1 MDPELLIEHSPNKAF
16 FEVLL
21 AGDIPRSLEMVQN
34 SLPGPIAEVFPQ
46 IQDSRP
52 VPGGLML
59 FAWKA
64 MNQNA
69 EPLRDRLDPLAM
81 DYSVDFLSDLA
92 DSIRLLLLLESDGH
106 WNGSLD
112 ALAQKVQWLMT
123 EASVAIENASDG
135 YPNQVINSKTWMDG
149 YGAREWARTLADWYE
164 RRKNDAGE
172 LQMRF
177 VRCKITN
184 AIMSHYPHEV
194 GPDMVAVGKC
204 LEKVG
209 MIEKARMFYLP
220 VTTDLIPILVE
231 YEEANG
237 ELDLSVED
245 RISLW
250 ALREAAIGL
259 IRTGGEA
266 DHTELNQ
273 LISRIELALNAG

>member
-1 MDPELLIEHSPNKAF
+1 MIEHSPNKAF

-21 AGDIPRSLEMVQN
+21 AGDIPRSLEIVQK
-34 SLPGPIAEVFPQ
+34 SLPGPVAEVFPL

-59 FAWKA
+59 FSWRA

-69 EPLRDRLDPLAM
+69 SQLRDRLDPIAM
-81 DYSVDFLSDLA
+81 DYSVDFISDLA
-92 DSIRLLLLLESDGH
+92 DSIRLLLLLETEEH
-106 WNGSLD
+106 WNGALD

-123 EASVAIENASDG
+123 EASVAIELASEG
-135 YPNQVINSKTWMDG
+135 YPNQAINAKTWMDG

-164 RRKNDAGE
+164 RRQNDGGE

-209 MIEKARMFYLP
+209 MTEKARMFYLP
-220 VTTDLIPILVE
+220 VTTDLLPMLVE
-231 YEEANG
+231 FEEADG
-237 ELDLSVED
+237 ELDLTVED
-245 RISLW
+245 RISFW
-250 ALREAAIGL
+250 ALREAAIRL
-259 IRTGGEA
+259 IHTGGEA
-266 DHTELNQ
+266 DHTELNN